1 MTDIERLS
9 SDDTL
14 LLALAKGSTVRSA
27 AEQAGL
33 SEATAFRRLRDAKF
47 VGELNRLRQDA
58 YRAATDELRSLSGE
72 CVEAIRNELHH
83 GDNRAAVAIKV
94 LQMIGVEKLMHS
106 QLSVIGDDNN
116 NNNNDE
122 ERVAGRGREALIVR
136 EIERLQSEF
145 DRLGGTAPA

>member
-47 VGELNRLRQDA
+47 VGELNRLRQEA

-106 QLSVIGDDNN
+106 QLSVTGDDNN
-116 NNNNDE
+116 NDD

>member
-106 QLSVIGDDNN
+106 QLSVIGDDNSR
-116 NNNNDE
+116 DE

-145 DRLGGTAPA
+145 DRLGSAAPA

>member
-116 NNNNDE
+116 NDE

-145 DRLGGTAPA
+145 DRLGSAAPA

>member
-47 VGELNRLRQDA
+47 VGELNRLRQEA
-58 YRAATDELRSLSGE
+58 YRAATEELRSLSGE
-72 CVEAIRNELHH
+72 CVQAIRQELID

-94 LQMIGVEKLMHS
+94 LQMIGVERLMHE
-106 QLSVIGDDNN
+106 QLPNAINGGRDP
-116 NNNNDE
+116 DE
-122 ERVAGRGREALIVR
+122 DRIAGRGRAELISR

-145 DRLGGTAPA
+145 DRLGGAAPT